1 MAVGGD
7 RAIHDRDLDWLQQS
21 DGDDSVVGGVA
32 RVVKTKQVFD
42 L

>member
-1 MAVGGD
+1 MGGD

-21 DGDDSVVGGVA
+21 DGDDGRLGSA
-32 RVVKTKQVFD
+32 RVVKSKEVFD

>member
-7 RAIHDRDLDWLQQS
+7 RAIHNRDLDWLQQS
-21 DGDDSVVGGVA
+21 DGDDRSAVA
-32 RVVKTKQVFD
+32 RVAKPKVVFD